1 VLTFFA
7 GDALMQYRSRKET
20 EARLSG
26 AESLLQRIRYNMLF
40 ESVDDALLQKIA
52 PSLREHHHD
61 DGEVIFRDGSEGDCL
76 YLLVTGSVKISK
88 ATTSGEEIVLGVLH
102 AGDFFGE
109 LDLID
114 ERLRSAAAVTEG
126 PCTVITLPRREFREL
141 LDVSPAFS
149 TNLLRMLSLRL
160 RAGNLMYVGHE
171 ELNMNELRRQ
181 LNKVHKLIEATKI
194 VNSTLDTDRLLEL
207 ILNTATS
214 TVQADRG
221 TLYVV
226 DEEKGELWSKIAQ
239 GSTTVEIRLPMGK
252 GIAGYVAVSG
262 ETINILD
269 AYADP
274 RFNPEIDRRTGYR
287 TKTILCMPM
296 KNKDGMVIGVFQLLN
311 KYGGPFTPEDEEFL
325 DGLSI
330 HASIAIE
337 NALLAKQMI
346 QNEQLSAVGRMA
358 GSIIHDIKNPLGV
371 LRLTA
376 QVIKRK
382 STDKETAKLSDE
394 MIRQIDRF
402 VNMARE
408 VLDFSRGATVTNL
421 KDVEIGREID
431 SILNFIEKDF
441 AKRKVKVEKHM
452 QFSGKIRVD
461 QEKLA
466 RVFYNIASNAAD
478 AMPEGG
484 TLSVSTKRHKDM
496 LVMEFTDTG
505 KGMPPEV
512 RARIFEPFMTH
523 GKNHGT
529 GLGMAIVKKIVDDHK
544 GLIDI
549 ESEPGKG
556 TSVKVSLPL
565 ER

>member
-1 VLTFFA
+1 
-7 GDALMQYRSRKET
+7 MQYRSRKET